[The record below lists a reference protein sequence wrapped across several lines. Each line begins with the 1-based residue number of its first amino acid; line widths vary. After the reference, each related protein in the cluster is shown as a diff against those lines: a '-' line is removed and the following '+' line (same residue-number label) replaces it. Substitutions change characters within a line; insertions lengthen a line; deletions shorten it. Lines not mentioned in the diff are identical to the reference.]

1 MFPEYQMST
10 TDLLNGLLV
19 EAAFP
24 LLNLGLAMA
33 SFVEKRTKP
42 LPSPYIESTPGSF
55 QMSRRLKFPASKR

>member
-1 MFPEYQMST
+1 MFPEYPDVDHGS
-10 TDLLNGLLV
+10 LNGLLI

-24 LLNLGLAMA
+24 LLNLGSAMA

-55 QMSRRLKFPASKR
+55 QMYCRLKFPASKR